1 MPSSTHSLRSAALV
15 LLAAALALALPTP
28 AAGAP
33 AGGSA
38 AVCAT
43 ADRLTGSGDPAG
55 AIAAIS
61 DLREAAPAANGASP
75 ACVEEY
81 ARAVQ
86 RQADAAAL
94 AGWAARMDGG
104 GLGTFVPKP
113 VPPVCSGPP
122 LATGVGPTSEA
133 TAALVRSAVQAALVC
148 DGANATALSLQEEL
162 GTSAAQVAD
171 SAWTDFQE
179 AWVDPAL
186 SLAAVVLVW
195 LAVVLAAARLLLGVL
210 GNRAA
215 ARLATAPSLRI
226 PCLVAG
232 PLALLLSCM
241 WVVGLPSMVGLGFDA
256 SWSSEGTDLGLVAVL
271 GAAALLLT
279 LGWRRTEGSEAP
291 DSQDSPDTSDTVTGA
306 VVALV
311 AAVGLVAVVGLLSPL
326 TVSWRE
332 AGLDPD
338 LGQATVLGLCAAI
351 LLALTWGSRARLTI
365 TSTGEGAPSSEHLRA
380 LVRRLAPP
388 TPGGIEVPLGTDA
401 EMLADVGIV
410 ETSSTPWIA
419 ALGRAVRLLRPP
431 TPWRLSV
438 TQSEDRTVVEL
449 VRNYRVIDTQTID
462 RAGALGFLRTEGAS
476 SDPTAAL
483 DLAVFPAA
491 TAVTRISLAHGITQ
505 GLAGATVARSVALHA
520 LAAQEPRGSTIQ
532 QALYAEAVEVDP
544 DNQLAVVGYWH
555 SLYREA
561 STDEDL
567 RAYLHLL
574 GHALESDVVR
584 REPALRLRL
593 LHTRVSVGINRASL
607 LRAERDASAGAAGA
621 SALKEETYQAH
632 QVALARDAQRL
643 LAALEDRSSG
653 VDEEFRRRLERSAL
667 VLTRSVP
674 ACPAVGWRPPGGP
687 LREPEEFGPGLNYA
701 AGCHLA
707 EIPGRAALAVRHLAC
722 ADVDPM
728 LAAWRDRD
736 PQLAVL
742 RSLQQAAG
750 PDAPRT
756 NPYRSRFGTP
766 LPQDMLAVAPFRE
779 HAAALRTGGMAT
791 IDRLSR
797 ASLEQLEGLGLSSA
811 TSVWLREIAVL
822 ARSARSWESL
832 RPWHLAVAT
841 ELADLGEIG
850 VPPLWQGR
858 TELVAR
864 LEARLEGYVSS
875 PATGTLDAWLSERET
890 GRMVQQRGSL
900 TTAFL
905 QW

>member
-1 MPSSTHSLRSAALV
+1 MPSSTRTRRSAAVL
-15 LLAAALALALPTP
+15 LLAAALALALPSP

-33 AGGSA
+33 AGGTA
-38 AVCAT
+38 AVCDT
-43 ADRLTGSGDPAG
+43 ADRLTGSGDPGG
-55 AIAAIS
+55 AIVTIA
-61 DLREAAPAANGASP
+61 DLREAAPAAGDATP
-75 ACVEEY
+75 ACAAEY

-86 RQADAAAL
+86 RQADASAL
-94 AGWAARMDGG
+94 ARWATRMDDG
-104 GLGTFVPKP
+104 GLGNFVPKP

-122 LATGVGPTSEA
+122 LAPGAGPTSDA

-148 DGANATALSLQEEL
+148 DGSNATALALQQEL

-171 SAWTDFQE
+171 SAWSDFQE

-186 SLAAVVLVW
+186 SLAVVVLVW

-215 ARLATAPSLRI
+215 DRLATAPSLRV

-232 PLALLLSCM
+232 PVALLLSCSA
-241 WVVGLPSMVGLGFDA
+241 VVGLPSMVALGFDA
-256 SWSSEGTDLGLVAVL
+256 SWSGEGTDLGLVTVL
-271 GAAALLLT
+271 GAAALLLA
-279 LGWRRTEGSEAP
+279 LGWRRAAGS
-291 DSQDSPDTSDTVTGA
+291 DTSNAATGA
-306 VVALV
+306 LVALV
-311 AAVGLVAVVGLLSPL
+311 AAVGLVSVAGLLTPL
-326 TVSWRE
+326 TTSWRP
-332 AGLDPD
+332 AGLDPN
-338 LGQATVLGLCAAI
+338 LAQATVLGICAAI
-351 LLALTWGSRARLTI
+351 LLALTWGSRAQLTI
-365 TSTGEGAPSSEHLRA
+365 TSTGEGSPSSEHLRA

-431 TPWRLSV
+431 TPWRLNV
-438 TQSEDRTVVEL
+438 TESDGRMVVEL

-462 RAGALGFLRTEGAS
+462 RAGALGFLRTEDAAT
-476 SDPTAAL
+476 DPTAAL

-491 TAVTRISLAHGITQ
+491 TAVTRIALAHGITQ

-532 QALYAEAVEVDP
+532 QALYAEAVELDP
-544 DNQLAVVGYWH
+544 DNRLAVVGYWH

-561 STDEDL
+561 STDADL

-607 LRAERDASAGAAGA
+607 LRAERDGSAGAAGT
-621 SALKEETYQAH
+621 SALREETYLAH

-643 LAALEDRSSG
+643 LVALQDRSSG
-653 VDEEFRRRLERSAL
+653 VDEEFRCRLERSAL

-674 ACPAVGWRPPGGP
+674 ACPEVGWRPPNGP
-687 LREPEEFGPGLNYA
+687 LRDPEEYGPGLNYA

-707 EIPGRAALAVRHLAC
+707 EIPGRSALAVRHLGC

-736 PQLAVL
+736 PQLAGL

-766 LPQDMLAVAPFRE
+766 LPEDMLAVAPFRE
-779 HAAALRTGGMAT
+779 HATALRTGGLAT

-797 ASLEQLEGLGLSSA
+797 ASLEHLEGLGLSSA
-811 TSVWLREIAVL
+811 TSVWLREVAVL

>member
-1 MPSSTHSLRSAALV
+1 M
-15 LLAAALALALPTP
+15 LAAALALALPSP

-33 AGGSA
+33 AGGTA

-43 ADRLTGSGDPAG
+43 ADQLTGSGDPGG
-55 AIAAIS
+55 AIATIT
-61 DLREAAPAANGASP
+61 DLREAAPAASGAAP
-75 ACVEEY
+75 ACAAEY

-86 RQADAAAL
+86 RQADASAL
-94 AGWAARMDGG
+94 ARWATRIDDG
-104 GLGTFVPKP
+104 GLGNFVPKP
-113 VPPVCSGPP
+113 VPPVCNGSPV
-122 LATGVGPTSEA
+122 LAPGAGPTSEA
-133 TAALVRSAVQAALVC
+133 PSALVRSAVLAALVC
-148 DGANATALSLQEEL
+148 DGANATALALQQDL

-171 SAWTDFQE
+171 SAWSDFQE

-215 ARLATAPSLRI
+215 DRLATAPSLRI

-232 PLALLLSCM
+232 PVALLLSCL

-256 SWSSEGTDLGLVAVL
+256 SWSGGGTDLGLVAVL
-271 GAAALLLT
+271 GAAVLLLA
-279 LGWRRTEGSEAP
+279 LGWRRTA
-291 DSQDSPDTSDTVTGA
+291 DSHASDTSSAATGSL
-306 VVALV
+306 VALV
-311 AAVGLVAVVGLLSPL
+311 AAVGLVALVGLLTPL
-326 TVSWRE
+326 TVSWRQE
-332 AGLDPD
+332 GLDPN
-338 LGQATVLGLCAAI
+338 LAQATVLGICAAI
-351 LLALTWGSRARLTI
+351 LLALVWGSRARLTI

-380 LVRRLAPP
+380 LVRRLAPA

-431 TPWRLSV
+431 TPWRLNV
-438 TQSEDRTVVEL
+438 TQADGQMVVEL

-462 RAGALGFLRTEGAS
+462 RAGVLGFLRTGDGAAT
-476 SDPTAAL
+476 DPTAAL

-491 TAVTRISLAHGITQ
+491 TAVTRIALAHGITQ

-532 QALYAEAVEVDP
+532 QALYAAAVELDP
-544 DNQLAVVGYWH
+544 DNELAVVGYWH

-607 LRAERDASAGAAGA
+607 LRAERDGAAGA
-621 SALKEETYQAH
+621 SALREETYLAH

-643 LAALEDRSSG
+643 LVALQDRSSG
-653 VDEEFRRRLERSAL
+653 VDEEFRCRLERSAL

-674 ACPAVGWRPPGGP
+674 AGPEVGWRPPNGP
-687 LREPEEFGPGLNYA
+687 LRDPEEYGPGLNYA

-707 EIPGRAALAVRHLAC
+707 EIPGRAALAVRHLGC
-722 ADVDPM
+722 ADVDPV

-736 PQLAVL
+736 PQLAGL

-766 LPQDMLAVAPFRE
+766 LPGDMLAVAPFRD
-779 HAAALRTGGMAT
+779 HAAALRTGGLAT

-797 ASLEQLEGLGLSSA
+797 SSLEQLEGLGLSSA